1 MRKIPENVAGMSEK
15 KSWSSIESNQDIV
28 EEDKSEQ
35 AQRRR
40 ARFKVIPDVMITEVE
55 IMTVIRNKMR
65 DIGECRERQ
74 KQAADPLADCP

>member
-1 MRKIPENVAGMSEK
+1 M
-15 KSWSSIESNQDIV
+15 
-28 EEDKSEQ
+28 
-35 AQRRR
+35 QRRG